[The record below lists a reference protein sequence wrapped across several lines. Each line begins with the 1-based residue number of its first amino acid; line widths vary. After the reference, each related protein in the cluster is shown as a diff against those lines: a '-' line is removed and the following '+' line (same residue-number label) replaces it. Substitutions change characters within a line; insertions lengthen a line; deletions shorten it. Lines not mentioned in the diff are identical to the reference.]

1 MDGDRPSRQRGV
13 LSGVSRRP
21 DARRQALL
29 RECAG
34 EEESVDLEGDI
45 LDSPFDDLGYDSLAL
60 FNTVSRIERD
70 YSVELPDEVVAEART
85 PRQLL
90 DLISAGLA
98 ERV

>member
-1 MDGDRPSRQRGV
+1 MAEFTVQDLVR
-13 LSGVSRRP
+13 
-21 DARRQALL
+21 LL

-34 EEESVDLEGDI
+34 EDESVDLEGDI
-45 LDSPFDDLGYDSLAL
+45 LDTTFTDLGYDSLAL

-70 YSVELPDEVVAEART
+70 YLVQLPDEVVSEART
-85 PRQLL
+85 PRHLT

>member
-1 MDGDRPSRQRGV
+1 MTSFETKDLVQ
-13 LSGVSRRP
+13 
-21 DARRQALL
+21 LL

-34 EEESVDLEGDI
+34 EEESVDLDGDI
-45 LDSPFDDLGYDSLAL
+45 LDATFQDLGYDSLAL

-70 YSVELPDEVVAEART
+70 YSVELPDDVVAEAGT

-90 DLISAGLA
+90 DQVQARLT